1 MGVGEAEGCSF
12 LLGIWGEGRCRA
24 SKIQTPCPKCRTKTI
39 FLVLIWEQGELDG
52 VFVRKH

>member
-12 LLGIWGEGRCRA
+12 LLGIWGEGRCKA
-24 SKIQTPCPKCRTKTI
+24 SKIQTPCPKCRAKTI